1 MADDLVLELARFIE
15 RVGAIARTGL
25 AFKPDGF
32 DADVTKICC
41 ARRLGCERYWTA
53 ATPTIHCRS
62 TSSGAKA
69 LETDTTAT

>member
-25 AFKPDGF
+25 AFKPDGSTRS
-32 DADVTKICC
+32 VMKICC
-41 ARRLGCERYWTA
+41 ARRPGSDRYWTA

-62 TSSGAKA
+62 TSSGAKTS
-69 LETDTTAT
+69 ETDTTAT